1 MRAKKKKTTAISNRP
16 LSLAP
21 FGTLY
26 WVGEY
31 KLLIVLNLVLCKSA
45 FKSVIM
51 RISLVDK

>member
-1 MRAKKKKTTAISNRP
+1 MRAKKKKTTAISNRL

-31 KLLIVLNLVLCKSA
+31 KLLIVLNPT
-45 FKSVIM
+45 
-51 RISLVDK
+51 